1 MALNTDGRK
10 ASGFMTSFH
19 DLVGGQDIFFDR
31 HFNARPLLRR
41 RALDDVPDR
50 VLSLSAVDELVN
62 LEGVRP
68 PYISV
73 AKDGRPVPEQAFT
86 RATTVTGVVV
96 SDAVVPSRVRELFDS
111 GATVTWMALN
121 QIHPQVRDFCR
132 MFSDVFATRSD
143 AVAFL
148 TPPGTQGYE
157 AHRDAVDVFVVQI
170 EGRKHW
176 RLWEDRSAGTGLCDV
191 EPLGAPSLDV
201 CLEPGDLLYIPYH
214 TPHVAVADDE
224 TSLHL
229 SVTLRPR
236 TWRDLMLLTLHRVLG
251 GTEFA
256 EYPHVASPDT
266 ACLEKE
272 LAGRFKELARLLE
285 QLNLGEEIDHY
296 VAMGRTLE
304 GSSAV
309 SLKSGPR

>member
-1 MALNTDGRK
+1 ML
-10 ASGFMTSFH
+10 SFH
-19 DLVGGQDIFFDR
+19 ELVGGQDVFFER

-41 RALDDVPDR
+41 RALEDGPDR
-50 VLSLSAVDELVN
+50 VLTLSAMDDLVN

-68 PYISV
+68 PYISI

-86 RATTVTGVVV
+86 RATLVTG
-96 SDAVVPSRVRELFDS
+96 AVVPDAVAPGRVRELFDS
-111 GATVTWMALN
+111 GATITWMALN
-121 QIHPQVRDFCR
+121 QIHPGVREFCR
-132 MFSDVFATRSD
+132 MFGEVFATRSD

-157 AHRDAVDVFVVQI
+157 AHRDAVDVFVVQL
-170 EGRKHW
+170 EGRKRW
-176 RLWEDRSAGTGLCDV
+176 RLWDDRSAGTGLCDV
-191 EPLGAPSLDV
+191 EELGAPSLDV
-201 CLEPGDLLYIPYH
+201 LLEPGDLLYIPYH
-214 TPHVAVADDE
+214 TPHVAVAEDE

-251 GTEFA
+251 ETEFDD
-256 EYPHVASPDT
+256 YPHVASADT
-266 ACLEKE
+266 ARLEKE
-272 LAGRFKELARLLE
+272 LGSRFEELARRLE
-285 QLNLGEEIDHY
+285 QLDLGEEMGHY
-296 VAMGRTLE
+296 VAVGRSME